1 MNLFI
6 SLDPQKNFYIIRDF
20 MRIFL
25 FAFRISKFSGRK
37 KHIII
42 FVLSLF
48 LKREYFLFSKNTR
61 INYVIYILLFIIDAM
76 YIFFSRSQYFTIENE
91 IETGTIERSKVR
103 EPATNAQRRVK
114 DFNWRVCSRSLLF
127 LSLSIYITIHLYLA
141 PLSLL
146 SASSYYR
153 YRLPD

>member
-1 MNLFI
+1 
-6 SLDPQKNFYIIRDF
+6 

-76 YIFFSRSQYFTIENE
+76 YIFFFSITIFYNRERDRNWNDRE
-91 IETGTIERSKVR
+91 IE
-103 EPATNAQRRVK
+103 
-114 DFNWRVCSRSLLF
+114 
-127 LSLSIYITIHLYLA
+127 
-141 PLSLL
+141 
-146 SASSYYR
+146 SS
-153 YRLPD
+153 

>member
-1 MNLFI
+1 
-6 SLDPQKNFYIIRDF
+6 

-61 INYVIYILLFIIDAM
+61 INYVIYILLFIIDCNV
-76 YIFFSRSQYFTIENE
+76 YFFFTLDHIEHFTIENE
-91 IETGTIERSKVR
+91 IETGTIE
-103 EPATNAQRRVK
+103 
-114 DFNWRVCSRSLLF
+114 
-127 LSLSIYITIHLYLA
+127 
-141 PLSLL
+141 
-146 SASSYYR
+146 SS
-153 YRLPD
+153 